1 MTRTRD
7 LLDGLTV
14 SIGNRF
20 ISIVVVVLVVVIV
33 IIIVVVVIHL
43 VVVLDKGI
51 RDNRGQV
58 FVLQLVVTLAD
69 VRRQLVHVLLVIDRA
84 AEEQLPLR
92 IFRRENFLSIHGLE
106 LHFAFFVTE
115 HDRGLAE
122 IDRGRFHR
130 AFVAAKDTHLA
141 RIPLRLALGLPGSP
155 RSFALRLPAGPPRLT
170 LRVPDG
176 LANVWTT

>member
-7 LLDGLTV
+7 LLDGLTGN
-14 SIGNRF
+14 IGTG
-20 ISIVVVVLVVVIV
+20 IVVIVVVVLVVVIV

-58 FVLQLVVTLAD
+58 FVLELVVTLAH
-69 VRRQLVHVLLVIDRA
+69 VRRQLVHLLLVIDRA
-84 AEEQLPLR
+84 AEEQLPFR

-106 LHFAFFVTE
+106 LHLAFLVTE

-122 IDRGRFHR
+122 IDRGRFHS
-130 AFVAAKDTHLA
+130 AFVAAEEPHFVAGASSLIA
-141 RIPLRLALGLPGSP
+141 GSVSLIACSLHGFPRGLS
-155 RSFALRLPAGPPRLT
+155 SFT
-170 LRVPDG
+170 LRF
-176 LANVWTT
+176 